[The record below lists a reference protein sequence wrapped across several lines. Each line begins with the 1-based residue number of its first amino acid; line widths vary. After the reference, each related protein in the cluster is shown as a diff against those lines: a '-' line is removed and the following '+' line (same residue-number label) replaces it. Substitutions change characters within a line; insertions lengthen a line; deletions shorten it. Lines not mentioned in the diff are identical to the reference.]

1 MPYPAARQG
10 LRRPRP
16 PADWV
21 VQLTVSTHIQEQY
34 VAFSTEEEETLD
46 SLKRWW
52 NESGKSLA
60 LGVVIFAVGYLG
72 WSQWQAMQTTNTAEA
87 SDLFE
92 ELGTTV
98 VLGPGVPVTED
109 ARSRAQTLIQQ
120 LKADYADTTYALY
133 GALFG
138 ARLAVDQND
147 LPTAEAELQWLLDN
161 TRSGLFGATN
171 PSLIITA
178 QLRLARV
185 ILARGDAE
193 RALVLLDSITPGAF
207 EADHAEIRGDVLV
220 ALGRTSEAQASFQ
233 AALQAG
239 STSTTLQMKLDDLAL
254 GS

>member
-1 MPYPAARQG
+1 M
-10 LRRPRP
+10 
-16 PADWV
+16 
-21 VQLTVSTHIQEQY
+21 VQVAQLKDFTHIQEHY

-60 LGVVIFAVGYLG
+60 LGVVILAVGYLG
-72 WSQWQAMQTTNTAEA
+72 WSQWQGLQLAGTAEA

-98 VLGPGVPVTED
+98 VLGPGVPVTDE
-109 ARSRAQTLIQQ
+109 ARARAQTLVQQ
-120 LKADYADTTYALY
+120 LKTDYPNTTYALY

-138 ARLAVDQND
+138 ARLAADQND
-147 LPTAEAELQWLLDN
+147 LASAEAELQWLLDN
-161 TRSGLFGATN
+161 THSGLFGATD
-171 PSLIITA
+171 PSLIMTA

-193 RALVLLDSITPGAF
+193 RALALLDGVTPGAF
-207 EADHAEIRGDVLV
+207 EAEHAEIRGDVLV
-220 ALGRTSEAQASFQ
+220 ALGRPTEAQASFQ
-233 AALQAG
+233 AAQQAG

>member
-1 MPYPAARQG
+1 
-10 LRRPRP
+10 
-16 PADWV
+16 
-21 VQLTVSTHIQEQY
+21 

-52 NESGKSLA
+52 NESGRSLV
-60 LGVVIFAVGYLG
+60 LGVVIFVVGYFG
-72 WSQWQAMQTTNTAEA
+72 WVQWQNMRSADSAIA

-98 VLGPGVPVTED
+98 VLGPGVVLTDE
-109 ARSRAQTLIQQ
+109 ARSKGQALIQQ
-120 LKADYADTTYALY
+120 LKTDHAQTNYALF

-138 ARLAVDQND
+138 ARLAVEQND
-147 LPTAEAELQWLLDN
+147 LDTAEAELQWLLDN
-161 TRSGLFGATN
+161 TRSGFFGATDE
-171 PSLIITA
+171 SLIITA

-185 ILARGDAE
+185 ILARDDAP
-193 RALVLLDSITPGAF
+193 RALALLDTVTPGAF
-207 EADHAEIRGDVLV
+207 EAEHAEIRGDVLV
-220 ALGRTSEAQASFQ
+220 ALGQLTEAQASFQ

>member
-1 MPYPAARQG
+1 M
-10 LRRPRP
+10 
-16 PADWV
+16 
-21 VQLTVSTHIQEQY
+21 
-34 VAFSTEEEETLD
+34 AFSTEEEETLD

-72 WSQWQAMQTTNTAEA
+72 WTQWQGMQTASTAEA

-98 VLGPGVPVTED
+98 VLGPGVPVTDEAL
-109 ARSRAQTLIQQ
+109 ARARTLVQQ
-120 LKADYADTTYALY
+120 LKTDYPDTPYALF

-147 LPTAEAELQWLLDN
+147 LATAETELQWLLDN
-161 TRSGLFGATN
+161 TRSGLFGATD

-185 ILARGDAE
+185 ILARGDAD
-193 RALVLLDSITPGAF
+193 RALALLDSVTPGAF
-207 EADHAEIRGDVLV
+207 EAEHAEIRGDVLV
-220 ALGRTSEAQASFQ
+220 ALGRTTEALASFQ
-233 AALQAG
+233 AAQQAG

>member
-1 MPYPAARQG
+1 M
-10 LRRPRP
+10 
-16 PADWV
+16 
-21 VQLTVSTHIQEQY
+21 
-34 VAFSTEEEETLD
+34 AFSTEEEETLD

-52 NESGKSLA
+52 NESGKSLVF
-60 LGVVIFAVGYLG
+60 GVVVFAVGYVG
-72 WSQWQAMQTTNTAEA
+72 WTQWQGMQAAQSAEA

-98 VLGPGVPVTED
+98 VLGPGVPLTDE
-109 ARSRAQTLIQQ
+109 ARSKAQQLLQQ
-120 LKADYADTTYALY
+120 LKTEHADTSYALF

-138 ARLAVDQND
+138 ARLAVEQND
-147 LPTAEAELQWLLDN
+147 LETAEAELQWLLDN
-161 TRSGLFGATN
+161 TRSGFFGATD

-185 ILARGDAE
+185 ILSRGDAP
-193 RALVLLDSITPGAF
+193 RALALLDSVTPGAF
-207 EADHAEIRGDVLV
+207 EAEHAEIRGDVLV
-220 ALGRTSEAQASFQ
+220 ALGRLTEAQASFQ

>member
-1 MPYPAARQG
+1 M
-10 LRRPRP
+10 
-16 PADWV
+16 
-21 VQLTVSTHIQEQY
+21 
-34 VAFSTEEEETLD
+34 AFSTEEEETLD

-72 WSQWQAMQTTNTAEA
+72 WSQWQNMQTASTAEA

-92 ELGTTV
+92 ELGTTI
-98 VLGPGVPVTED
+98 VLGPGVPVADE
-109 ARSRAQTLIQQ
+109 ARARAQTLIQQ
-120 LKADYADTTYALY
+120 LKSDYADTTYALY

-138 ARLAVDQND
+138 ARLAADQND
-147 LPTAEAELQWLLDN
+147 LATAETELQWLLDN
-161 TRSGLFGATN
+161 TRSGPFGATD

-185 ILARGDAE
+185 MLARGDAE
-193 RALVLLDSITPGAF
+193 RALALLDSVTPGAF
-207 EADHAEIRGDVLV
+207 EAEHAEIRGDVLV
-220 ALGRTSEAQASFQ
+220 ALGRTTEAQASFQ
-233 AALQAG
+233 AAQQTG

>member
-1 MPYPAARQG
+1 
-10 LRRPRP
+10 
-16 PADWV
+16 
-21 VQLTVSTHIQEQY
+21 

-52 NESGKSLA
+52 NESGKSIL
-60 LGVVIFAVGYLG
+60 LGIVIFAVGYFG
-72 WSQWQAMQTTNTAEA
+72 WAQWQNMQLGESSEA

-98 VLGPGVPVTED
+98 VLGPGVALTDD
-109 ARSRAQTLIQQ
+109 ARARGQTLIQQ
-120 LKADYADTTYALY
+120 LKTEHPDTSYALF

-138 ARLAVDQND
+138 ARLAVEAND
-147 LPTAEAELQWLLDN
+147 LETAETELQWLLDN
-161 TRSGLFGATN
+161 TRSGFFGATDE
-171 PSLIITA
+171 SLIITA

-185 ILARGDAE
+185 ILAKGDAA
-193 RALVLLDSITPGAF
+193 RALALLDSVTPGAF
-207 EADHAEIRGDVLV
+207 EAEHAEIRGDVLV
-220 ALGRTSEAQASFQ
+220 ALGQLTEAQASFQ